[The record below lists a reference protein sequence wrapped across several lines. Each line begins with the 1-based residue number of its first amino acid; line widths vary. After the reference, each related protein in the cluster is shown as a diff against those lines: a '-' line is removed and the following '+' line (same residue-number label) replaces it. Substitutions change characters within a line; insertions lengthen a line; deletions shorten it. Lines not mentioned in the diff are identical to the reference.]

1 MLATETDVNRT
12 TVKIQLIILDYNIF
26 QPLFWVEG
34 GGGGGGKLTRIKQL
48 QLMKHATHI
57 QPHTRANNAY
67 TRV

>member
-34 GGGGGGKLTRIKQL
+34 GGGGGKITVNKKRYK
-48 QLMKHATHI
+48 
-57 QPHTRANNAY
+57 
-67 TRV
+67 